1 LGATC
6 ISVYFNQL
14 SPHEVTLW
22 EKLQLNLAQL
32 PERQDKSR
40 EISLAIVST
49 KTAKLSAPFKS
60 LLQDLQRHFNATSS
74 SQLPGVQIC
83 QAGRCCLSAVAS
95 VWWRL
100 LLLLLILLVVR
111 CRYSAETASHSSQCA
126 CWIGG
131 CRCGQMCGMC
141 WPFCN
146 SNYLFSTLP
155 TYGSILMGVG

>member
-1 LGATC
+1 LSAVC
-6 ISVYFNQL
+6 ISGYFNQL
-14 SPHEVTLW
+14 SAYEVTLW

-40 EISLAIVST
+40 EISLAILST

-60 LLQDLQRHFNATSS
+60 LLQDLQRHFNATSN

-83 QAGRCCLSAVAS
+83 QARCCHCLSALAS

-111 CRYSAETASHSSQCA
+111 CR
-126 CWIGG
+126 
-131 CRCGQMCGMC
+131 
-141 WPFCN
+141 
-146 SNYLFSTLP
+146 
-155 TYGSILMGVG
+155 